1 MAQARVKGLFIGMDG
16 VVRAE
21 NLPTNKREIEFID
34 GAHPFI
40 PAAIY
45 HDIHHKGPP
54 LYIVWQ
60 GRPMPEGVKA
70 DDRTTEESLIKEATY
85 MGMHNLKPLIS
96 RRWTRMLIR
105 SAIILIK
112 SIFIG
117 FVVGFVML
125 LALVVIG

>member
-1 MAQARVKGLFIGMDG
+1 MAQPRVKGLFIGMDG

-21 NLPTNKREIEFID
+21 NLPTNKREIEFLD
-34 GAHPFI
+34 GCHPFI

-45 HDIHHKGPP
+45 HDIDHKGPP

-60 GRPMPEGVKA
+60 GRQMPEGIDA

-85 MGMHNLKPLIS
+85 MSMHNLKPLMS
-96 RRWTRMLIR
+96 RRWIRMIIR

-117 FVVGFVML
+117 FVIVFVML
-125 LALVVIG
+125 LGLAVIG